1 VIILKLL
8 LVEQK
13 NNSKVFLR
21 PRFSLEV
28 GKSKEEAIS
37 AIERELVYLK
47 KDYKYKIS
55 DHHIFID
62 VSEKDSHFWSPH
74 LHIEIVTNDQ
84 TSSTIKG
91 LFSPKPQVWTFFM
104 FLHFVIG
111 VSFLA
116 FLMMLYV
123 YNSLD
128 KNIIFPLM
136 MVIFL
141 PIFWFTLYFVGRIGR
156 DLGMKQMQKLHEFLL
171 NCFV

>member
-1 VIILKLL
+1 M
-8 LVEQK
+8 EQK

-74 LHIEIVTNDQ
+74 LHIEIVTNDK

-123 YNSLD
+123 YNSFSL
-128 KNIIFPLM
+128 
-136 MVIFL
+136 
-141 PIFWFTLYFVGRIGR
+141 
-156 DLGMKQMQKLHEFLL
+156 
-171 NCFV
+171 

>member
-1 VIILKLL
+1 M
-8 LVEQK
+8 EQK

-111 VSFLA
+111 PFEWLWRLA
-116 FLMMLYV
+116 
-123 YNSLD
+123 
-128 KNIIFPLM
+128 
-136 MVIFL
+136 
-141 PIFWFTLYFVGRIGR
+141 T
-156 DLGMKQMQKLHEFLL
+156 DLHPPALRVTPGQGL
-171 NCFV
+171 NP